1 MITAM
6 KTLEKHNI
14 RTKKQIVSLYINQY
28 SEKNIKKYINEI
40 ICDYRKNAKNCK
52 NISTQEALTFIELYG
67 TPDGYVLSEELKK
80 EINNRKL
87 KV

>member
-1 MITAM
+1 M

-14 RTKKQIVSLYINQY
+14 RTKKQIVSLYISQY
-28 SEKNIKKYINEI
+28 SEKSIKKYINEI
-40 ICDYRKNAKNCK
+40 IYDYRKEAIFCK
-52 NISTQEALTFIELYG
+52 SISTQEALTFIELYG
-67 TPDGYVLSEELKK
+67 LPDGYVLSEELKK